1 MEEVAHV
8 VEARE
13 VDMAVLLPLVLLP
26 LDRVPLIEVAVGGLL
41 PLHRHRHRH
50 RRRRRRRRQRA
61 LETRLETRDGRHG
74 RDADEAGAAGPADAA
89 PGAAADGA
97 PPPRTDR
104 PREDLSSLAQGLHK
118 GCWPSPK

>member
-1 MEEVAHV
+1 MNLRSLGVY
-8 VEARE
+8 
-13 VDMAVLLPLVLLP
+13 LLRFQTHPRRGLPSPPQTSPLP
-26 LDRVPLIEVAVGGLL
+26 ATN
-41 PLHRHRHRH
+41 
-50 RRRRRRRRQRA
+50 RRRRRQRA

-104 PREDLSSLAQGLHK
+104 PREG
-118 GCWPSPK
+118 